1 MQTATPSTANYR
13 KSVLVG
19 CGLAALFVVIAL
31 GRMEGGALTAG
42 IVVIA
47 LVFGCVLLGIWLYF
61 RNTRV
66 DYEPGRVVRFDL
78 LGRPREL
85 TTAAVEAVVLVERL
99 RDGTQ
104 TVAPALF
111 MLDSA
116 GRTQLRLRGGLWSI
130 DDLGAIGASIPREP
144 VSIAGDISAGQLRL
158 RYPAAVSFWEAHA
171 VAASLVAALMIV
183 VAAALLS
190 LVLA

>member
-1 MQTATPSTANYR
+1 MLTAKPSTANYR

-31 GRMEGGALTAG
+31 GRMEGGALMAG
-42 IVVIA
+42 VVVIA
-47 LVFGCVLLGIWLYF
+47 VIFGLVLLGIWLFY

-85 TTAAVEAVVLVERL
+85 TTASVRAVVLVEHL
-99 RDGTQ
+99 RGATQ
-104 TVAPALF
+104 LAAPTLL
-111 MLDSA
+111 MLDAA
-116 GRTQLRLRGGLWSI
+116 GRTQLRLRGGLWSL
-130 DDLGAIGASIPREP
+130 DDLGAIGAAIPREP
-144 VSIAGDISAGQLRL
+144 VSIGGSITAGDLRR

-171 VAASLVAALMIV
+171 VVASLGVAGIVIVAASV
-183 VAAALLS
+183 VGIAF
-190 LVLA
+190 